1 MPAVTNRHGPC
12 NQLLGLN
19 MTHGRATKEVTK
31 MFRSTSTE
39 LNEKLSKTTRQAEG
53 IYFTPAAVR
62 THLFAML
69 QQKAPQFTPTS
80 ILEPSFGS
88 GEFLMD
94 LAERFPHARITGVE
108 KNKTAF
114 VATARQPTLRTRT
127 NTALHNADFLQ
138 YTGPPVDFVVGNPPF
153 FVTEIKNIEAA
164 TGRSN
169 IFILFLYKCL
179 TRHLL
184 PGGILAFI
192 LPTSFYNCAYYQPTR
207 AWIAAH
213 TTILHC
219 ETLADAAFFD
229 TQQQTCLF
237 ICQRSPP
244 PPALPYI
251 FRGTYITPHAAQLQ
265 ALTIGATTI
274 TALGCAVKT
283 GDVVWNQHREKLFAT
298 PGDSGV
304 LVLYSNNIKDGQL
317 QIGDPGKGK
326 GQYIRG
332 FGRPV
337 VNGPALLI
345 ARGYG
350 NTTYALN
357 FVRVPAGTAFYGE
370 NHVNVITGPA
380 AALDMIATSLQDP
393 RTVEFISMFVGNGA
407 LSKSELAGVLPVWHD
422 QTV

>member
-1 MPAVTNRHGPC
+1 
-12 NQLLGLN
+12 
-19 MTHGRATKEVTK
+19 
-31 MFRSTSTE
+31 MFRPASIE

-62 THLFAML
+62 AHLFASL
-69 QQKAPQFTPTS
+69 PADFTPAT

-88 GEFLMD
+88 GEFLLD
-94 LAERFPHARITGVE
+94 IAERFPSARLTGVE
-108 KNKTAF
+108 KNKAAF
-114 VATARQPTLRTRT
+114 LATVRQPALRNRA
-127 NTALHNADFLQ
+127 NAALHNADFLQ
-138 YTGPPVDFVVGNPPF
+138 FSGPPVDLVIGNPPY
-153 FVTEIKNIEAA
+153 FVTDIKNIEAA

-179 TRHLL
+179 TRHLR
-184 PGGILAFI
+184 PDGMLAFI
-192 LPTSFYNCAYYQPTR
+192 LPTSFYNCKYYEPTR
-207 AWIAAH
+207 NWITAN

-237 ICQRSPP
+237 ICQRRPP
-244 PPALPYI
+244 PSGPAPYI
-251 FRGTYITPHAAQLQ
+251 FRNSYITPSAA
-265 ALTIGATTI
+265 ALTTLCASATTI

-298 PGDSGV
+298 QGDAGV
-304 LVLYSNNIKDGQL
+304 LVLYANNIKDGQL

-332 FGRPV
+332 FGRPAV
-337 VNGPALLI
+337 EGPALLI

-357 FVRVPAGTAFYGE
+357 FARVPAGMSFYGE
-370 NHVNVITGPA
+370 NHVNVVTGPA
-380 AALDMIATSLQDP
+380 AALEQIATSLVDP
-393 RTVEFISMFVGNGA
+393 RTAEFITMFVGNGA
-407 LSKSELAGVLPVWHD
+407 LSKSEIAGVLPVW
-422 QTV
+422 V